1 MTEFDKFVTVRGHK
15 RGGSTALV
23 RAALAR
29 GHDDPTLELSPCVT
43 PVPRKVRGAT
53 RSRLKT
59 RTRVRA
65 RRRCADREE
74 VAHRPC
80 SRVRARAGLAVVAS
94 FAKSLPAR
102 DE

>member
-74 VAHRPC
+74 VAHRPLLPRTRTRWPC
-80 SRVRARAGLAVVAS
+80 RGGLICKEA
-94 FAKSLPAR
+94 
-102 DE
+102 